1 VTIGNAAGV
10 VFTVGRS
17 GVCLRQ
23 DTDANCIQSRVRST
37 WKLSRG
43 NQLLHR
49 MRTILLLIL
58 CSPIV
63 MFAQHEY
70 DVWHFGEN
78 AGLEF
83 SSTGVKAIRGFFST
97 QEGSAS
103 ICNRTT
109 GALLFSTD
117 GIILYDRSGSSMPN
131 GRGLL
136 GGWSST
142 QSALIIPMPGD
153 TSKYYVFTPG
163 DLSNN
168 GQRPGLA
175 YSVVDM
181 TLNNGMGDVT
191 VKNVRLLDSC
201 AEKLTATL
209 HCDGQSW
216 WVVAHAMTIP
226 RFYVYRVDADGVH
239 PPIVR
244 NVGEQYTVEPGQPGR
259 EYGLGYIKFSPE
271 GTLLAMASPHAAM
284 LELFS
289 FDIGTGDINTP
300 RTVRRGLPFYGIAF
314 SPSGSMLYGTTW
326 SSVWQFPTL
335 TSYPPVA
342 GIELGPI
349 PSYEPSL
356 YRGGIQCGPDGRIY
370 VADGAN
376 LRVVQYPER
385 YGQEAVYTTTYA
397 VPLDGGIAV
406 LGMPNVTE
414 CLYDRS
420 RIVFCGPPIAGILA
434 DTAACVGSC
443 LTIRD
448 ATERTPTK
456 WEWTFTGGTPG
467 VYDGRVP
474 PPVCYSTPGT
484 YAIRLVV
491 SNSYGADTTTRTVRV
506 VPLPIVDAGPDVELC
521 DSSYGRLHASGAE
534 RYEWEPDIGISSK
547 YAPDPIVRV
556 FSTTI
561 YRVKGYTAEGCV
573 SEDVVTVHYRTF
585 DPTISGSTELCRGM
599 ATRLTVSEADSVLW
613 SPSDGVSD
621 PRSPVPLIS
630 PDTTTTYVVDI
641 WSGACHQ
648 KRTVTVTVRT
658 GAGET
663 DTVEARVICE
673 GDAVVLTAPEGQR
686 YRWESRPDIA
696 DPAQQSVTVRPVTT
710 TTYTVTVF
718 AANGCSSTIV
728 FPVTVYTGASGT
740 DTMPAQAICEGDA
753 VMLTAPEGTRYE
765 WIPGPDI
772 DDPTQRSVTVRPLR
786 TTSYSVRVY
795 AASDC
800 SRLVTFPVTVTS
812 AATARLAF
820 QPFQLEPGQRSTIE
834 LRATN
839 PESFTTFI
847 AEVVMPLRAIAH
859 LTVEEGVDLG
869 STVGLTERTMRIG
882 YAPSATGSIRF
893 SGEAML
899 TTETDEPFICRV
911 VSSEGCGTIV
921 GDTLR
926 GVEWVG
932 CSLDTRTVRFNA
944 PSLAVLF
951 ATAGHDGIRIGI
963 RAATG
968 THCIVEAWTPD
979 GRLLSETD
987 VVTQN
992 DSGLATLRPSCRGPL
1007 FVRVRSGVQMQVMAL
1022 MAW

>member
-1 VTIGNAAGV
+1 
-10 VFTVGRS
+10 
-17 GVCLRQ
+17 
-23 DTDANCIQSRVRST
+23 
-37 WKLSRG
+37 
-43 NQLLHR
+43 
-49 MRTILLLIL
+49 MRTILLFIL

-83 SSTGVKAIRGFFST
+83 SATGVKAVRGFFST

-103 ICNRTT
+103 ICDRTS
-109 GALLFSTD
+109 GVLLFSTD
-117 GIILYDRSGSSMPN
+117 GTILYDRTGSSMPN
-131 GRGLL
+131 GKGLL

-142 QSALIIPMPGD
+142 QSALIVPMPGD
-153 TSKYYVFTPG
+153 ESKYYVFTPG

-175 YSVVDM
+175 YSIVDM
-181 TLNNGMGDVT
+181 TLNDGLGDVT
-191 VKNVRLLDSC
+191 VKNTRLLDSC

-226 RFYVYRVDADGVH
+226 RFYVYRVDARGVH

-244 NVGEQYTVEPGQPGR
+244 NVGEQYTVAPGQPGR
-259 EYGLGYIKFSPE
+259 EYGLGYLKFSPE

-289 FDIGTGDINTP
+289 FDIETGDITTP

-335 TSYPPVA
+335 TNYPPVA
-342 GIELGPI
+342 GTELGPI

-385 YGQEAVYTTTYA
+385 YGQEAQYSTTYA
-397 VPLDGGIAV
+397 IPLDGGVAV

-420 RIVFCGPPIAGILA
+420 KIVFCGPPIAAMIA

-443 LTIRD
+443 LTIQD
-448 ATERTPTK
+448 ATERTPK
-456 WEWTFTGGTPG
+456 RWQWTFAGGTPG
-467 VYDGRVP
+467 TYDGRTP
-474 PPVCYSTPGT
+474 PPICYSDSGT
-484 YAIRLVV
+484 YTIRLVAT
-491 SNSYGADTTTRTVRV
+491 NSYGADTTVRTVRV

-534 RYEWEPDIGISSK
+534 RYEWEPDVGISSK

-556 FSTTI
+556 FTTTT
-561 YRVKGYTAEGCV
+561 YRVKGYTAEGCM
-573 SEDVVTVHYRTF
+573 SEDVVTVHYRMF
-585 DPTISGSTELCRGM
+585 DPTITGSTELCRGM

-613 SPSDGVSD
+613 TPADGVSD
-621 PRSPVPLIS
+621 PRSPVPLVS

-658 GAGET
+658 GAGEP
-663 DTVEARVICE
+663 DTLEARIICE
-673 GDAVVLTAPEGQR
+673 GDAVVLTAPAGQR
-686 YRWESRPDIA
+686 YRWESSPDIT
-696 DPAQQSVTVRPVTT
+696 DPTQRSVTVQPSATT
-710 TTYTVTVF
+710 AYTVTVF

-728 FPVTVYTGASGT
+728 FPVTVYTGAGGT
-740 DTMPAQAICEGDA
+740 DTMPAQTICEGDA
-753 VMLTAPEGTRYE
+753 VLLTAPEGTRYE
-765 WIPGPDI
+765 WTSGPDI
-772 DDPTQRSVTVRPLR
+772 GDPTQRSVTVHPRR
-786 TTSYSVRVY
+786 TTTYSVRVY
-795 AASDC
+795 AASGC

-839 PESFTTFI
+839 PESFTSFV
-847 AEVVMPLRAIAH
+847 AEVVMPLRAIAN
-859 LTVEEGVDLG
+859 LAVEEGQDLG
-869 STVGLTERTMRIG
+869 STVSATERTIRIG
-882 YAPSATGSIRF
+882 YLPSTTGSIRF

-899 TTETDEPFICRV
+899 STEMDEPFICRIA
-911 VSSEGCGTIV
+911 SSEGCGTIV

-926 GVEWVG
+926 VVEWIG
-932 CSLDTRTVRFNA
+932 CSLDTRTVRFDA
-944 PSLAVLF
+944 PRLSIVF
-951 ATAGHDGIRIGI
+951 ATAEHDGVRIGI

-979 GRLLSETD
+979 GRLLSDAD

-992 DSGLATLRPSCRGPL
+992 DFGMAALRQSYRGPL
-1007 FVRVRSGVQMQVMAL
+1007 FVRIRSGVQMQVVAL

>member
-1 VTIGNAAGV
+1 
-10 VFTVGRS
+10 
-17 GVCLRQ
+17 
-23 DTDANCIQSRVRST
+23 
-37 WKLSRG
+37 
-43 NQLLHR
+43 

-83 SSTGVKAIRGFFST
+83 SVTGVKAVRGFFST

-103 ICNRTT
+103 ICDRTT

-117 GIILYDRSGSSMPN
+117 GTILYDRSGSSMPN
-131 GRGLL
+131 GKGLL

-142 QSALIIPMPGD
+142 QSALIVQMPGD

-175 YSVVDM
+175 YSIVDM
-181 TLNNGMGDVT
+181 TLNNGFGDVT
-191 VKNVRLLDSC
+191 VKNRRLLDSC

-216 WVVAHAMTIP
+216 WVVAHAMTVP
-226 RFYVYRVDADGVH
+226 RFYVYRVDTSGVH

-244 NVGEQYTVEPGQPGR
+244 DVGEQYTVSPGQPGR

-271 GTLLAMASPHAAM
+271 GALLAMASPHAAM

-289 FDIGTGDINTP
+289 FDIETGDINTP
-300 RTVRRGLPFYGIAF
+300 RTVRRGLPFYGVAF

-335 TSYPPVA
+335 TNYPPVA
-342 GIELGPI
+342 GIELGSI
-349 PSYEPSL
+349 PSYGPSS
-356 YRGGIQCGPDGRIY
+356 YKGGIQCGPDGRIY

-385 YGQEAVYTTTYA
+385 YGQEARYSTTYA

-420 RIVFCGPPIAGILA
+420 KIVFCGPPIAEMVV

-448 ATERTPTK
+448 ATERAPTT
-456 WEWTFTGGTPG
+456 WEWVFTGGTPG
-467 VYDGRVP
+467 THNDRTP
-474 PPVCYSTPGT
+474 PSICYSDPGT
-484 YAIRLVV
+484 YSIRLVV
-491 SNSYGADTTTRTVRV
+491 TNAYGADTTTRTVRI

-534 RYEWEPDIGISSK
+534 RYEWEPDVGISSK

-556 FSTTI
+556 FTTTT
-561 YRVKGYTAEGCV
+561 YRVRGYTAEGCM
-573 SEDVVTVHYRTF
+573 SEDVVTVHYRMF
-585 DPTISGSTELCRGM
+585 DPTISGSTDLCRGM

-613 SPSDGVSD
+613 TPADGVSD
-621 PRSPVPLIS
+621 PRSPVPLVS

-648 KRTVTVTVRT
+648 KRTITVTIRT
-658 GAGET
+658 GAGEP
-663 DTVEARVICE
+663 DTLEARVVCE
-673 GDAVVLTAPEGQR
+673 GDAVVLTAPSGQR
-686 YRWESRPDIA
+686 YRWEPSPDIT
-696 DPAQQSVTVRPVTT
+696 DPAQRSVTVRPSATT
-710 TTYTVTVF
+710 AYTVTVF

-728 FPVTVYTGASGT
+728 FPVTVYTGAGGA
-740 DTMPAQAICEGDA
+740 DTLPVQTICEGDA
-753 VMLTAPEGTRYE
+753 VVLTAPEGARYE
-765 WIPGPDI
+765 WVSAPDI
-772 DDPTQRSVTVRPLR
+772 GDPTQRSVTVRPGR
-786 TTSYSVRVY
+786 TTIYSVRVY

-800 SRLVTFPVTVTS
+800 SRLVTFPVTVIS
-812 AATARLAF
+812 GATAKLAF
-820 QPFQLEPGQRSTIE
+820 QPFQLEPGKRSTIE
-834 LRATN
+834 LRTTN
-839 PESFTTFI
+839 SESFTSFI

-859 LTVEEGVDLG
+859 LTVEEGQDLG
-869 STVGLTERTMRIG
+869 TTVDATERTMRIG
-882 YAPSATGSIRF
+882 YGSSATGSIRF

-899 TTETDEPFICRV
+899 TTETDEPFLCRII
-911 VSSEGCGTIV
+911 SSEGCGTIV

-926 GVEWVG
+926 GVEWIG
-932 CSLDTRTVRFNA
+932 CSLDARTVRFDA
-944 PSLAVLF
+944 PTLAIVS
-951 ATAGHDGIRIGI
+951 ATAGLDGVRIEI

-968 THCIVEAWTPD
+968 THCAVEAWTPD
-979 GRLLSETD
+979 GRLLSD
-987 VVTQN
+987 AHIVTQN
-992 DSGLATLRPSCRGPL
+992 DVGTAVLQQSYRGPL
-1007 FVRVRSGVQMQVMAL
+1007 FVRIRSGVQMQVVAL
-1022 MAW
+1022 MTW